1 MSSCSPVP
9 LKPRDIVKWVLAS
22 ETMGTQ
28 ESFVTPK
35 GIVGCLI
42 LILIQMLGN
51 VQFNVTTCH
60 EEVIEMDSI
69 SCSKDVT

>member
-9 LKPRDIVKWVLAS
+9 LKPRDRVEWVVALG
-22 ETMGTQ
+22 TMGTQ

-35 GIVGCLI
+35 GIVGC

-60 EEVIEMDSI
+60 EEVIEMDNI
-69 SCSKDVT
+69 KCSKDVT